1 MARSNRT
8 YPQGKFRIRAPK
20 NADSEKRYPI
30 DIQYTWNLQMI
41 RRSYQ
46 LSIKYSDWDP
56 NLNNGRGGV
65 KTSFGQDARR
75 VNAKMNAR
83 LEEIDSK
90 LEAFAKE
97 HPDEITPAVIKAAID
112 DMPMTLE
119 EEEKGMDFVDFCIE
133 RLKSEYDRNR
143 IGRSRYENGV
153 SGMNIFRAFLHAQNK
168 GTYRK
173 DGIYLTQISVRLIEE
188 YISWRREYK
197 HNSDHTINHAL
208 TPITKA
214 CSYAAESGLI
224 DPRISARIQD
234 LRITPKVTYTED
246 DDSSDRTLTQNEMN
260 ALLQYYKTCKEPRRK
275 EFIEMFI
282 FAFHA
287 CGLRVVDVMTLQWS
301 NVDFKKK
308 ELSKVMI
315 KTSKRHIIPLNAPAI
330 DILQRWY
337 KKRGNKKFVFDLVKD
352 NLDIDDSEALYKAR
366 NNATKCI
373 NQSLVVV
380 GEEIGL
386 TFNLSMHAARHT
398 FAVLALNKGL
408 SMSVV
413 SRLLGHASTDVTEKV
428 YAKFLPD
435 RLTDELNRLRGDM
448 DKFTLE

>member
-1 MARSNRT
+1 
-8 YPQGKFRIRAPK
+8 
-20 NADSEKRYPI
+20 
-30 DIQYTWNLQMI
+30 
-41 RRSYQ
+41 
-46 LSIKYSDWDP
+46 
-56 NLNNGRGGV
+56 
-65 KTSFGQDARR
+65 
-75 VNAKMNAR
+75 
-83 LEEIDSK
+83 
-90 LEAFAKE
+90 
-97 HPDEITPAVIKAAID
+97 
-112 DMPMTLE
+112 
-119 EEEKGMDFVDFCIE
+119 
-133 RLKSEYDRNR
+133 
-143 IGRSRYENGV
+143 
-153 SGMNIFRAFLHAQNK
+153 
-168 GTYRK
+168 
-173 DGIYLTQISVRLIEE
+173 
-188 YISWRREYK
+188 
-197 HNSDHTINHAL
+197 
-208 TPITKA
+208 
-214 CSYAAESGLI
+214 
-224 DPRISARIQD
+224 
-234 LRITPKVTYTED
+234 
-246 DDSSDRTLTQNEMN
+246 MN